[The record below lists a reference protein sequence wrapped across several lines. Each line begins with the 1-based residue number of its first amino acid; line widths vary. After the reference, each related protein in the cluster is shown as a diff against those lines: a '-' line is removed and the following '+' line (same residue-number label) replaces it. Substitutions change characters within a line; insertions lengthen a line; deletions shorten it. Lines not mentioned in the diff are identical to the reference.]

1 MHFSLTETG
10 SNMASAEKRPAELLS
25 CGICTESYD
34 DDQHKAKFLKCYHTF
49 CSHCLTQWYRKKAP
63 PYKNYVQC
71 PSCSK
76 STGLPKDGIPGLQT
90 NFYIESM
97 KELSQK
103 TEEPKPT
110 VNIEGCHKH
119 GNQQMF
125 FFCETCSVPIC
136 HNCTV
141 LDHKESAGHSIVSI
155 GEAEVAYRCTLEDQ
169 LHAIHT
175 SQTQIQRAI
184 QHIESKINK
193 IHAEKKSAI
202 KDFESFIQFTHQ
214 QLQQCQQE
222 ATDVISQHHEAQL
235 SKLRSKQRQLREA
248 MKVLAKPISQ
258 SEVME
263 TTGDIVALIDS
274 TEKLRKATGNIRM
287 NAVIC
292 DQIENDFTP
301 DVLSEPNSIKKLRH
315 IGKKCFQSFLPTTV
329 VFKNHEI
336 IAGLQSPITIEL
348 FNDVGNKVPFVA
360 SFLTVEIRDPEQ
372 TELKVKLITT
382 YPECTMVFTPQTSG
396 KHEISAMYLYK
407 KFENSHT
414 HISVNSNDPVLKFGC
429 FGDGNGKL
437 DSPRGIA
444 IGDNNCLYVAD
455 TDNQMIQKFTAD
467 GQFLSQ
473 FCVNSRN
480 KDSSVMDLAI
490 DVDKGFIVC
499 NETEIDSNGVK
510 NTVLVFNLEGDM
522 LDLFSCDEICSI
534 YSLAINSHG
543 DIIVC
548 DGSSLFRKD
557 KHTDVFHIL
566 GLPDVIDKPG
576 YYMCIGG
583 KDNIILTETDN
594 NTVKILKPDGTHTA
608 TFRPVANGKLKQPFG
623 VAADGENIL
632 VADSGHKCIK
642 VFNYEGTL
650 VSVIESI
657 NDPLLTP
664 RGLAVT
670 TDGFVFVADRNNH
683 CIKKYKYRDVI

>member
-1 MHFSLTETG
+1 
-10 SNMASAEKRPAELLS
+10 
-25 CGICTESYD
+25 
-34 DDQHKAKFLKCYHTF
+34 
-49 CSHCLTQWYRKKAP
+49 
-63 PYKNYVQC
+63 
-71 PSCSK
+71 
-76 STGLPKDGIPGLQT
+76 
-90 NFYIESM
+90 
-97 KELSQK
+97 
-103 TEEPKPT
+103 
-110 VNIEGCHKH
+110 
-119 GNQQMF
+119 MF
-125 FFCETCSVPIC
+125 FFCETCSIPIC

-169 LHAIHT
+169 LHTIHT
-175 SQTQIQRAI
+175 SQTQIQKAI
-184 QHIESKINK
+184 QHIESKMK
-193 IHAEKKSAI
+193 QIHAEKKTAI
-202 KDFESFIQFTHQ
+202 KELESLIQFANQ

-222 ATDVISQHHEAQL
+222 ATDVISQHHETQL

-248 MKVLAKPISQ
+248 MKVLTKPINQ
-258 SEVME
+258 SEMMG
-263 TTGDIVALIDS
+263 TTGDIVGLIDS
-274 TEKLRKATGNIRM
+274 TEKLRKVTENIRI
-287 NAVIC
+287 NTVC
-292 DQIENDFTP
+292 DQIGNDITP
-301 DVLSEPNSIKKLRH
+301 GLILEPISLTKLCQ

-329 VFKNHEI
+329 VFRNNEI
-336 IAGLQSPITIEL
+336 TAGLQSPIAIEL
-348 FNDVGNKVPFVA
+348 FNDVGSKVPFVA
-360 SFLTVEIRDPEQ
+360 SFLTVEIRDPKQ
-372 TELKVKLITT
+372 TELKVKLSAI

-396 KHEISAMYLYK
+396 KHEISAMYLDQKLGSKHAY
-407 KFENSHT
+407 
-414 HISVNSNDPVLKFGC
+414 ISVNSNDPVLKFGC

-455 TDNQMIQKFTAD
+455 TNNQMIQKFTAD

-480 KDSSVMDLAI
+480 KGSSTMDLAI

-510 NTVLVFNLEGDM
+510 NTVLVFNLVGDM
-522 LDLFSCDEICSI
+522 LDQYSCDEICSI

-576 YYMCIGG
+576 FYMCTDGN
-583 KDNIILTETDN
+583 DNVILTETN
-594 NTVKILKPDGTHTA
+594 SNAVKIFKPDGVHA
-608 TFRPVANGKLKQPFG
+608 KTFHPCPDNRKAQQPFG
-623 VAADGENIL
+623 VAADGVNIL
-632 VADSGHKCIK
+632 VADGGNKCIRIFK
-642 VFNYEGTL
+642 YDGTL

-657 NDPLLTP
+657 SDALSEP

-670 TDGFVFVADRNNH
+670 TDGFVFVADRNKH
-683 CIKKYKYRDVI
+683 CIQKYKYRDVIWRDTAVRLRAPHCDVALSHDFLVNGNAVKVADLAD